1 MIGEELKMDE
11 TELEILTDL
20 KRNFR
25 TYMVYEFMVR
35 TGKCAISEIE
45 KIVDF
50 KLKNIYRIVNKLNK
64 RKLIRKDFA
73 IEKRKNGARYTIV
86 AMPELALEVKKIQN
100 LIIQFFNDV
109 THKTNSFITKLR
121 VEKEN

>member
-1 MIGEELKMDE
+1 MNEAKLDIF
-11 TELEILTDL
+11 TDL
-20 KRNFR
+20 KRSFR
-25 TYMVYEFMVR
+25 TYMVYEFIVR
-35 TGKCAISEIE
+35 IGECAISEIE